1 MVTGYRF
8 SYGGAQEYY
17 GVTPDLCT
25 LGKIIGGGFP
35 LAAIAGKKEIMAHF
49 DKEKVGSD
57 GFLMQIGT
65 LSGNPIAS
73 VAGLKTLEILRRPG
87 SYEKLRQ
94 NGQRIMDFASKE
106 LSENNIDFKVVGD
119 QTLFEIIFTNEEILN
134 YRDVQ
139 KNDLKYKDSGIEQ
152 TWNFAHPNN
161 KKVTGPLGNF
171 KRMIKGASYQMMIDH
186 LSHTI
191 TELGSS
197 DKWAQFEVII
207 LDKNKIY
214 HKFNWQV
221 EKYTMDGPLKD
232 CWLTTMVSNP
242 ISLGSSI

>member
-1 MVTGYRF
+1 MLRKQQII
-8 SYGGAQEYY
+8 S
-17 GVTPDLCT
+17 
-25 LGKIIGGGFP
+25 KIFIF
-35 LAAIAGKKEIMAHF
+35 
-49 DKEKVGSD
+49 V
-57 GFLMQIGT
+57 
-65 LSGNPIAS
+65 
-73 VAGLKTLEILRRPG
+73 
-87 SYEKLRQ
+87 
-94 NGQRIMDFASKE
+94 
-106 LSENNIDFKVVGD
+106 
-119 QTLFEIIFTNEEILN
+119 IIFTTSSIAEILKPN
-134 YRDVQ
+134 SQIKPSEVVKIQLTGLQ

-161 KKVTGPLGNF
+161 KKVTGPLPNF
-171 KRMIKGASYQMMIDH
+171 KRMIKGDSYQMMLNH

-221 EKYTMDGPLKD
+221 EKYTLDGVLKD

-242 ISLGSSI
+242 IPLGSSI